1 MMRFF
6 TTAVSFA
13 LLALSALGAVIPLHA
28 VERFN
33 GPTTGRFIVKVK
45 DGVSK
50 DSLLAKVGSAVT
62 HNWDILNGFAGA
74 NIS

>member
-6 TTAVSFA
+6 TTALSFS
-13 LLALSALGAVIPLHA
+13 LLAISALGAVTPLHA
-28 VERFN
+28 IERFN

-50 DSLLAKVGSAVT
+50 ENLLAKVGPAVT
-62 HNWDILNGFAGA
+62 HNWEILNGFAGA
-74 NIS
+74 IS